1 MTTESG
7 DHDEVEGALFKLG
20 QRLIQ
25 SGRVGYHAYE
35 CEGEGVVYCLYVG
48 AVLRIPLPVAWIL
61 VFVEQ
66 HCAEWDLGASGAW
79 PLEPGTGS
87 VLETLS
93 YIKRM
98 ADAGYLEVRGLDVP
112 DGDKIATELARGGAR
127 KMMLLVNSGC
137 NMACG
142 YCYERAAGVHDT
154 GSEMSFEMA
163 MKSVRRLVD
172 LSGGVRRLG
181 VTFFGGEPLLSFR
194 LTKRVVQEIRRKEP
208 SWGKQFSFTITT
220 NGTLLTDD
228 VIDFLVKEAFAV
240 MLGLDGPPEK
250 NDRWRV
256 LRGAWV
262 RESASW
268 TGPECLWRNKGR
280 PMLALLVSERR

>member
-154 GSEMSFEMA
+154 GSEMTFEMA
-163 MKSVRRLVD
+163 MKS
-172 LSGGVRRLG
+172 GV
-181 VTFFGGEPLLSFR
+181 FR
-194 LTKRVVQEIRRKEP
+194 VSCGSK
-208 SWGKQFSFTITT
+208 
-220 NGTLLTDD
+220 
-228 VIDFLVKEAFAV
+228 A
-240 MLGLDGPPEK
+240 
-250 NDRWRV
+250 
-256 LRGAWV
+256 LRIW
-262 RESASW
+262 
-268 TGPECLWRNKGR
+268 LWRCGGA
-280 PMLALLVSERR
+280 PCTPSP